1 MFIALARWATNRPGV
16 TLLMAI
22 ALTGVAVAFGA
33 PLPSQLTG
41 GFSDFETPGS
51 SSTHASATIERATHT
66 QDDGGLLVTVPIP
79 HGLTAPASAALVGQV
94 AALVGQSPDVL
105 ATQTVYSTGDTL
117 MLSRDGRA
125 TYVVAQLHTD
135 SQPERAL
142 NDVEHRLR
150 GITGVAVGGSPAADA
165 EVVQIVE
172 KDLARAELLVFP
184 VLFLLSLWIFR
195 SLIASALPVLMGA
208 LNITVTLLV
217 LRGVNEVVHLSIFAL
232 NLVTG
237 LGLGLAIDYS
247 LLFVSRYRAE
257 LAAGATVHGA
267 LQRTVGTAGRTIVFS
282 AVTVSASLAALL
294 VFRQRFLYSM
304 AIGGAVVALLAALFA
319 VVVLPALLQIIGRR
333 LDILA
338 PRRWQRA
345 LEQPD
350 NQDGWWFRLAR
361 RVVRRPIIFALT
373 AAVILLGLG
382 SFAFEARFTFMS
394 ASQLPHS
401 ATARQVDDDLRA
413 DFVYR
418 PQDAVNVVVSTRDRS
433 AVDRLQ
439 ARLTALPGQ
448 SAVLPATALGPG
460 TWLVEVEP
468 AGNPLAGPAL
478 RLVADI
484 RALDTPQVRVWTSG
498 QTSAFVDMRHSL
510 VQRLPIAIG
519 LICLANLLV
528 LMMLTRSLVLPF
540 KSLIMSALTIAA
552 TFGCLVLVFQHGYLA
567 HLLGTTRQSAL
578 DMTQPILLFALVF
591 GLSTD
596 YGVFLLAAIKE
607 ARESSDDRE
616 AIIVGMGRT
625 GRVVTAAALLFCVTL
640 AALTTSHLVFIKEL
654 GFGTAL
660 GVLIDATIVRAML
673 VPSLMAILGPLNWA
687 APRWLRHHVRAPR
700 QVDTRPPAGVASAN
714 HTLEPLS
721 VDAGTHKIP
730 ILANA
735 ARAHDNDIMASHRHR
750 PLAAGNPDTRSWQVH
765 EGRVNGTTR
774 THSTQ
779 SPDTLW
785 LDRAMTAFQE
795 ALGLLDPEKDPGFYG
810 VVLHDM
816 AYVHKA
822 KGNHDKAIETFRGS
836 VNCKQRAGDP
846 ADLATTLIA
855 FTGLLIDYDELTEA
869 RTTLDQ
875 LKKLLLEENAGDV
888 EPRQRAVAVG
898 RMGALYERLGDE
910 GQEDGYTEA
919 LGAYESALKLVDADT
934 DPESYATLL
943 RYTGDVHVAQGQ
955 PRKAVTAYEEAVE
968 HMRRSSSQREQA
980 SILFALGRARL
991 QAGYDQQASRDP
1003 ISRRAAARSVPCTG
1017 QDAKG
1022 PLRR

>member
-1 MFIALARWATNRPGV
+1 MFIALARWVTNRPGV
-16 TLLMAI
+16 VLLIAI
-22 ALTGVAVAFGA
+22 ALTGVAVAFGT
-33 PLPSQLTG
+33 PLSSRLTG
-41 GFSDFETPGS
+41 GSSDFDTPGS
-51 SSTHASATIERATHT
+51 SSMQASATIERATHA
-66 QDDGGLLVTVPIP
+66 QDDGGLLVMVPIP
-79 HGLTAPASAALVGQV
+79 YGPTAPASRALVDQV

-105 ATQTVYSTGDTL
+105 ATQTVYSTGDTW

-125 TYVVAQLHTD
+125 TYVVAQLHED
-135 SQPERAL
+135 SQPEHAL

-150 GITGVAVGGSPAADA
+150 GIPGVTVGGSPAADA
-165 EVVQIVE
+165 EVVQTVE
-172 KDLARAELLVFP
+172 QDLARAELLVFP

-195 SLIASALPVLMGA
+195 SLIASALPVVMGA
-208 LNITVTLLV
+208 LNIVVTLLV
-217 LRGVNEVVHLSIFAL
+217 LRGVNEAVHLSVFAL

-247 LLFVSRYRAE
+247 LLVVSRYRVE
-257 LAAGATVHGA
+257 LAAGATVQAA
-267 LQRTVGTAGRTIVFS
+267 LLRTVDTAGRTIVFS
-282 AVTVSASLAALL
+282 AATVSASLAALL

-304 AIGGAVVALLAALFA
+304 AIGGAVVALLAAIFA
-319 VVVLPALLQIIGRR
+319 VVVLPALLQMLGRR

-350 NQDGWWFRLAR
+350 NQAGWWFRWAR
-361 RVVRRPIIFALT
+361 RVVRRRIIFALT

-382 SFAFEARFTFMS
+382 SFAFEVQFTFMS
-394 ASQLPHS
+394 ASELPHS
-401 ATARQVDDDLRA
+401 ATARQVDDQLRA

-418 PQDAVNVVVSTRDRS
+418 PQDAVNVVVSTRDPS
-433 AVDRLQ
+433 AVDQLR
-439 ARLTALPGQ
+439 ARLTELPGQ
-448 SAVLPATALGPG
+448 SAVLPPTALGPG
-460 TWLVEVEP
+460 TWLIEVGP
-468 AGNPLAGPAL
+468 AGSPLAGPAL
-478 RLVADI
+478 TLVADI

-510 VQRLPIAIG
+510 VRRLPIAIG

-528 LMMLTRSLVLPF
+528 LMALTRSLVLPF

-552 TFGCLVLVFQHGYLA
+552 TFGCLVLVFQRGYLA
-567 HLLGTTRQSAL
+567 GLFGTTGQGAL

-607 ARESSDDRE
+607 ARERSGDRE
-616 AIIVGMGRT
+616 AIILGMGRT
-625 GRVVTAAALLFCVTL
+625 GRIVTAAALLFCVTL

-673 VPSLMAILGPLNWA
+673 VPSLMAMLGALNWA
-687 APRWLRHHVRAPR
+687 APRWLRHHAPAPR
-700 QVDTRPPAGVASAN
+700 LVNTGSLAAVASAS
-714 HTLEPLS
+714 HTLKPMPG
-721 VDAGTHKIP
+721 DAVTEETP

-735 ARAHDNDIMASHRHR
+735 ARTHNNDTMASHRHQ
-750 PLAAGNPDTRSWQVH
+750 LVGAGNTETLSWPVH
-765 EGRVNGTTR
+765 EARVDVTTR

-785 LDRAMTAFQE
+785 LDQAMTAFQE
-795 ALGLLDPEKDPGFYG
+795 ALGLLDHEKDPGFYG

-816 AYVHKA
+816 ACVYKA

-836 VNCKQRAGDP
+836 VNCKQRAGDS

-855 FTGLLIDYDELTEA
+855 FTGLLIDNHELTEA

-875 LKKLLLEENAGDV
+875 LKKLLVEEDAGGV
-888 EPRQRAVAVG
+888 EPCQRAVAVG

-919 LGAYESALKLVDADT
+919 LRAYESALKLADADT

-943 RYTGDVHVAQGQ
+943 RYIGDVRMAQGQ
-955 PRKAVTAYEEAVE
+955 TRKAVTAYEDAVQ
-968 HMRRSSSQREQA
+968 HVRRSSSQREQA

-991 QAGYDQQASRDP
+991 QAGYDQQASREP
-1003 ISRRAAARSVPCTG
+1003 VSNERRRALSRVLVKTRK
-1017 QDAKG
+1017 D
-1022 PLRR
+1022 L

>member
-1 MFIALARWATNRPGV
+1 MFTALARLATNRPGV
-16 TLLMAI
+16 PLLIAI
-22 ALTGVAVAFGA
+22 VLTGVAVAFGA
-33 PLPSQLTG
+33 QLPSQLTG

-51 SSTHASATIERATHT
+51 SSTHASATIERATHA
-66 QDDGGLLVTVPIP
+66 QDEGGLLVTVPIP
-79 HGLTAPASAALVGQV
+79 YGPATPASRALVGRV

-105 ATQTVYSTGDTL
+105 VTQTVYSTGDKL

-150 GITGVAVGGSPAADA
+150 GMTGVTVGGSPAADA
-165 EVVQIVE
+165 QVVQTVE
-172 KDLARAELLVFP
+172 KDLARAELAVFP

-195 SLIASALPVLMGA
+195 SLIASALPVVMGA

-217 LRGVNEVVHLSIFAL
+217 LRGVNEFVHLSIFAL

-247 LLFVSRYRAE
+247 LLVVSRYRVE
-257 LAAGATVHGA
+257 LASGATVQAA

-304 AIGGAVVALLAALFA
+304 AIGGAVVALLAAIFA

-350 NQDGWWFRLAR
+350 NQDGWWYRLAR

-394 ASQLPHS
+394 ASDLPHS
-401 ATARQVDDDLRA
+401 ATARQVDDHMRA
-413 DFVYR
+413 DFLFR
-418 PQDAVNVVVSTRDRS
+418 PQDAVNVVVSTRERS
-433 AVDRLQ
+433 AVDQLQ

-448 SAVLPATALGPG
+448 SAVLPATTLGPD
-460 TWLVEVEP
+460 TWLIQVEP
-468 AGNPLAGPAL
+468 AGSPLARPAL

-484 RALDTPQVRVWTSG
+484 RALGTPQVRVWTSG
-498 QTSAFVDMRHSL
+498 LTSAFADMRYSL
-510 VQRLPIAIG
+510 LRRLRIAIG

-528 LMMLTRSLVLPF
+528 LMVLTRSLVLPF
-540 KSLIMSALTIAA
+540 KSLIMSALTISA
-552 TFGCLVLVFQHGYLA
+552 TFGCLVLVFQHGHLA
-567 HLLGTTRQSAL
+567 GLLGTTGQGAL

-607 ARESSDDRE
+607 ARERSGDRE
-616 AIIVGMGRT
+616 AIILGMGRT
-625 GRVVTAAALLFCVTL
+625 GRIVTAAALLFCVTL
-640 AALTTSHLVFIKEL
+640 AALTTSRLVFIKEL

-673 VPSLMAILGPLNWA
+673 VPSLMAILGALNWA
-687 APRWLRHHVRAPR
+687 APRWMRPQVRAPR
-700 QVDTRPPAGVASAN
+700 LVNTGPPGGVASAS

-721 VDAGTHKIP
+721 SDAVTEETP
-730 ILANA
+730 ILAKA
-735 ARAHDNDIMASHRHR
+735 VRAHNNNTMASHRHQ
-750 PLAAGNPDTRSWQVH
+750 LLGAGSPDTLAWRAH
-765 EGRVNGTTR
+765 EGRVDVTML
-774 THSTQ
+774 THNTQ

-795 ALGLLDPEKDPGFYG
+795 ALGLLDSEKDPGFYG

-816 AYVHKA
+816 AYVYKA

-836 VNCKQRAGDP
+836 VNCKQRAGDS

-855 FTGLLIDYDELTEA
+855 FTGLLIDNHELTEA

-875 LKKLLLEENAGDV
+875 LKKLLVEDAGGV
-888 EPRQRAVAVG
+888 EPGQRAVAVG

-910 GQEDGYTEA
+910 GQEDGYAEA

-934 DPESYATLL
+934 DPESYTTLL
-943 RYTGDVHVAQGQ
+943 RYIGDVHLAQGQ
-955 PRKAVTAYEEAVE
+955 LSKAVTAYEDAVE
-968 HMRRSSSQREQA
+968 YMRRSSSQREQA

-991 QAGYDQQASRDP
+991 QAGYDQQASREP
-1003 ISRRAAARSVPCTG
+1003 VSKRATARSVPFTD